1 MKKFYK
7 GVIIGFSVVICFGCQ
22 SELLDGGKMDSKTG
36 NENEMEVIETVK
48 TPIYVDPKI
57 DLTSEKRGSIIIQ
70 FRTKPARIAVLEA
83 KAKGQ
88 ALALEKAMK
97 DVEESHM
104 RFQKEIQILLEK
116 VPYSITGTYKT
127 VYNGVTM
134 ELPAY
139 KIKRLLESSEISTIH
154 SNKDIQIDPPI
165 LPFEQM

>member
-7 GVIIGFSVVICFGCQ
+7 GVIIGVSVVICFGCQ
-22 SELLDGGKMDSKTG
+22 SKILDGEKMDSKTG
-36 NENEMEVIETVK
+36 NEKEVIETVK

-88 ALALEKAMK
+88 TLALEKAMK

-104 RFQKEIQILLEK
+104 RFQKEIQVLLEK

-154 SNKDIQIDPPI
+154 SNKEIQIDPPI